1 MKFLNMKQ
9 LCTLLSF
16 FLWMVIPLVGQ
27 NGPQDF
33 AASLSGNQQPFPV
46 LSLASGTV
54 NATLVGDTLA
64 VSGQIQNVTSG
75 IDTSISGG
83 IHIHNGLAGRNG
95 GVELVLQPV
104 LSEGLDGA
112 MFDVA
117 SNTFILDQDQLDAIQ
132 CRGLY
137 INVHSIDHPGGEV
150 RGQLLPAAD
159 EVYNANLFGSNAVPS
174 VMTEATGALMFELTG
189 NELVVSGSVNNLS
202 SPLAVG
208 IAGGIHIHAGAA
220 GENGGVEQALVATL
234 SDDSLSFEI
243 RGEDNIYQLTD
254 EQVAAL
260 RSEKLYI
267 NVHTARFNS
276 GELRGQIT
284 PLAVAKFRTHLSGA
298 NEAPPVVSFA
308 HGKLVYGL
316 RDGSLTVSGSFAGL
330 ESDLATNI
338 AGGMHIHLGM
348 AGRNGSL
355 AFPLTVDVGDDN
367 RSGYL
372 DPANNVFSVS
382 GDTLLALMGRALYVN
397 VHSADNGGGEIRGQ
411 ILPEAQYFLNATLAG
426 SQIVSPVQSDGAGAC
441 VVEVL
446 GSNLTVS
453 GTFQNLAGPLLVNVD
468 NGAHIHFAP
477 VGSNGPHLINLLA
490 TPDDDIASGRFRAVD
505 NQFVV
510 SESRKDS
517 LKARI
522 GYISV
527 HSEAVMPG
535 EIRGQLMHEACAY
548 FFAPLSGAA
557 QTPAVNTEAEGAAM
571 LEYNGSS
578 AIVVGS
584 FSGLSS
590 PVNTNIAGG
599 THLHGAL
606 AGSNGPVL
614 IPLGLTQSDDLT
626 AGVWQVQDNI
636 YAVSP
641 ERMDTVRKRMTYV
654 NIHTEDNGGGE
665 LRGNFRP
672 LAQNYYLANLRGKN
686 AASPAPSTGMGAMI
700 FEQTGSTV
708 VASGSFNGLMSDFAT
723 NIAGGAHVHIGMAGM
738 NGSLAVRLNSIVGD
752 DLRSAAFPA
761 DSNQISLVDTLE
773 LLFENGN
780 TYVNVHSADVPGG
793 EIRGQILH
801 EINHAPA
808 AVAIT
813 APSSSDTIVV
823 EGDPAT
829 PFAAT
834 WDPSDDPDGNKVV
847 YLWQLAADRDFNVS
861 LVNVNTGTSTEFQT
875 TFGLVDSLLALAGV
889 DSGQV
894 ITLYHRVVAADG
906 SLCSADAVDSV
917 VIQKGQITSIE
928 ENPYLDAVF
937 GLYPNPTIE
946 NLSVDF
952 DMKQTAAGEFTI
964 HDLGGKLVYR
974 QSLILPHGKNLIQI
988 DVEHLRSGN
997 YVANLIVDQKIAV
1010 AKTFIKL

>member
-1 MKFLNMKQ
+1 
-9 LCTLLSF
+9 
-16 FLWMVIPLVGQ
+16 
-27 NGPQDF
+27 
-33 AASLSGNQQPFPV
+33 
-46 LSLASGTV
+46 
-54 NATLVGDTLA
+54 
-64 VSGQIQNVTSG
+64 
-75 IDTSISGG
+75 
-83 IHIHNGLAGRNG
+83 
-95 GVELVLQPV
+95 
-104 LSEGLDGA
+104 
-112 MFDVA
+112 
-117 SNTFILDQDQLDAIQ
+117 
-132 CRGLY
+132 
-137 INVHSIDHPGGEV
+137 
-150 RGQLLPAAD
+150 
-159 EVYNANLFGSNAVPS
+159 
-174 VMTEATGALMFELTG
+174 
-189 NELVVSGSVNNLS
+189 
-202 SPLAVG
+202 
-208 IAGGIHIHAGAA
+208 
-220 GENGGVEQALVATL
+220 
-234 SDDSLSFEI
+234 
-243 RGEDNIYQLTD
+243 
-254 EQVAAL
+254 
-260 RSEKLYI
+260 
-267 NVHTARFNS
+267 
-276 GELRGQIT
+276 
-284 PLAVAKFRTHLSGA
+284 
-298 NEAPPVVSFA
+298 
-308 HGKLVYGL
+308 
-316 RDGSLTVSGSFAGL
+316 
-330 ESDLATNI
+330 
-338 AGGMHIHLGM
+338 
-348 AGRNGSL
+348 
-355 AFPLTVDVGDDN
+355 
-367 RSGYL
+367 
-372 DPANNVFSVS
+372 
-382 GDTLLALMGRALYVN
+382 ALMGRALYIN
-397 VHSADNGGGEIRGQ
+397 VHSANNGGGEIRGQ
-411 ILPEAQYFLNATLAG
+411 ILPESQYFLNASLSG
-426 SQIVSPVQSDGAGAC
+426 SQMVTPVQSDASGAC
-441 VVEVL
+441 VLEVL
-446 GSNLTVS
+446 GSNITLTGS
-453 GTFQNLAGPLLVNVD
+453 FQNLSSPLLISFD
-468 NGAHIHFAP
+468 NGAHIHFGP
-477 VGSNGPHLINLLA
+477 VGSKGPHFFNLLT

-505 NQFVV
+505 NQFPI
-510 SESRKDS
+510 SDSRKDS
-517 LKARI
+517 LRARL
-522 GYISV
+522 GYVSV
-527 HSEAVMPG
+527 HSEDAMQG
-535 EIRGQLMHEACAY
+535 EIRGQLMHEACTY

-557 QTPAVNTEAEGAAM
+557 QTPSVITDAEGGAM
-571 LEYNGSS
+571 LEYNGRT

-584 FSGLSS
+584 FRDLSS
-590 PVNTNIAGG
+590 PVATNIAGG
-599 THLHGAL
+599 THLHTGL
-606 AGSNGPVL
+606 AGSGGPIL
-614 IPLGLTQSDDLT
+614 IPLGLTLEDSLT
-626 AGVWQVQDNI
+626 AGIWRVQDNI
-636 YAVSP
+636 HEVTP

-654 NIHTEDNGGGE
+654 NIHTENNGSGE

-686 AASPAPSTGMGAMI
+686 AASPVPSTGMGAMI

-738 NGSLAVRLNSIVGD
+738 NGQLAVRLNSIVGD

-861 LVNVNTGTSTEFQT
+861 LVSVNTGTSTEFQT

-1010 AKTFIKL
+1010 AKTFVKL